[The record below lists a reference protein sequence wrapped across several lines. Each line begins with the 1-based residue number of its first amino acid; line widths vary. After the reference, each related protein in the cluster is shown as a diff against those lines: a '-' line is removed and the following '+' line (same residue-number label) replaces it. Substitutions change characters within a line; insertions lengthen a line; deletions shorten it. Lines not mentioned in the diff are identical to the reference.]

1 MLIRTNIL
9 QKTLVGCSRINS
21 VFCDSAKCGFFIQAS
36 LFRPGFEL
44 SQTVDFKK
52 GVAFW
57 NNSTCVNQS
66 ITESHRHFSRKT
78 SDLTIVS
85 QSAVIGHI
93 KKKKRPALIKNT
105 TQTANSRVLSLKDR
119 SMNARFP

>member
-36 LFRPGFEL
+36 IFRPGFEL

-66 ITESHRHFSRKT
+66 ITESHRHLSRKT
-78 SDLTIVS
+78 SDLSIVS

-93 KKKKRPALIKNT
+93 KKKKKTSCANQEYNT
-105 TQTANSRVLSLKDR
+105 NSEL
-119 SMNARFP
+119 ARFILKRSVYEL

>member
-36 LFRPGFEL
+36 IFRPGFEL

-66 ITESHRHFSRKT
+66 ITESHRHLSRKT
-78 SDLTIVS
+78 SDLSIVS

-93 KKKKRPALIKNT
+93 KKKKTSCANQEYNT
-105 TQTANSRVLSLKDR
+105 NSEL
-119 SMNARFP
+119 ARFILKRSVYEL

>member
-66 ITESHRHFSRKT
+66 ITESHRHLSRKT

-93 KKKKRPALIKNT
+93 KKKKTSCVNQEYNT
-105 TQTANSRVLSLKDR
+105 NSELVRFILKR
-119 SMNARFP
+119 SVYER

>member
-93 KKKKRPALIKNT
+93 KKKKTSCVNQEYNT
-105 TQTANSRVLSLKDR
+105 NSEL
-119 SMNARFP
+119 ARFILKRSVYER

>member
-9 QKTLVGCSRINS
+9 QKTLVGCYRINS

-66 ITESHRHFSRKT
+66 ITESHRHLSRET
-78 SDLTIVS
+78 SDLSIVS

-93 KKKKRPALIKNT
+93 KKKNKTSCANQEYNT
-105 TQTANSRVLSLKDR
+105 NSEL
-119 SMNARFP
+119 ARFILKRSVYER